1 MRRFRMVIVQ
11 VRSQMVSN
19 YNVIGHSRFEKILL
33 HVARQAC
40 PQCDRGLAQQAFEF
54 VS

>member
-1 MRRFRMVIVQ
+1 MRRFRMVVVQ

-19 YNVIGHSRFEKILL
+19 YNVPGYSRLENALL
-33 HVARQAC
+33 HVAREVC
-40 PQCDRGLAQQAFEF
+40 PQCERGLTQQAFEF